1 MANYYSTT
9 LQKGSQGDETKK
21 WQEYLNTLGYGLA
34 VDGDFGDK
42 TDAAT
47 RDYQQKNGLT
57 VDGIVGAKTWGQAGF
72 TDVNTPTTTPSTT
85 SSFQYTP
92 FEYMDFAE
100 SDETKGAKDSLSNA
114 NDALANLGD
123 FEWDRQGEYDN
134 LYKEY
139 ENRPDFSYN
148 FNEDA
153 LYQQYKDK
161 YIQQGKMAMADAM
174 GQASAMTGGYGNSY
188 AQVVGNQAYQAQLN
202 NLNDII
208 PDLYQMAYSKYNQ
221 EGQDLLNAI
230 SMLKGERDFAY
241 GMHNDQYTKLAA
253 DRGYW
258 SDMYNNLYTRD
269 YNQYSSDRELAQTQH
284 NTEEGYKYQTERDA
298 IADAQWQ
305 ADFDEAK
312 RQFESNM
319 SFAREQ
325 YEESKKASSGGSG
338 GSNSGGALQH
348 VASMSSAELVETMQ
362 SYSLEGD
369 NTGLAAFLDDC
380 VASGRLSQDQADEYY
395 TKYRKSDPSNKTD
408 TSVDKVTSYT
418 NRVGIGSGGHFTM
431 TDMKS

>member
-1 MANYYSTT
+1 MA
-9 LQKGSQGDETKK
+9 
-21 WQEYLNTLGYGLA
+21 
-34 VDGDFGDK
+34 
-42 TDAAT
+42 
-47 RDYQQKNGLT
+47 
-57 VDGIVGAKTWGQAGF
+57 
-72 TDVNTPTTTPSTT
+72 
-85 SSFQYTP
+85 YTYNP
-92 FEYMDFAE
+92 FKYNEFEE
-100 SDETKGAKDSLSNA
+100 SDETQGAKESLSAA

-123 FEWDRQGEYDN
+123 FEWARQGEYDN

-188 AQVVGNQAYQAQLN
+188 AQAVGNQAYQAQLN

-241 GMHNDQYTKLAA
+241 GQHNDKYTKLAA

-258 SDMYNNLYTRD
+258 ADMYNNLYTRD
-269 YNQYSSDRELAQTQH
+269 YTQYSSDREFEQTQH

-305 ADFDEAK
+305 ADFDEGV
-312 RQFESNM
+312 RQFNENM

-325 YEESKKASSGGSG
+325 YEESKKASNG
-338 GSNSGGALQH
+338 GSNPGGALQH
-348 VASMSSAELVETMQ
+348 VASMSAAELVETMQ

-380 VASGRLSQDQADEYY
+380 VASGRLLKDQADEYY
-395 TKYRKSDPSNKTD
+395 SKYRKADPPKKID
-408 TSVDKVTSYT
+408 TSVKADSYT